1 MRASVPDMSTGRRLL
16 ATTAQCNHSFI
27 LSTIMDII
35 NNCLSLTPVPC
46 LDPAFSALKFIWSDV
61 KQTHINRSQLEAL
74 TQSVAQLLQTLHEEY
89 REGRL
94 VHEAENP
101 MPLTNLCRFVKFIM
115 LFTSNAY
122 KFHVDCWTTSRRS
135 FRMWHRAHF

>member
-1 MRASVPDMSTGRRLL
+1 VPY
-16 ATTAQCNHSFI
+16 
-27 LSTIMDII
+27 
-35 NNCLSLTPVPC
+35 
-46 LDPAFSALKFIWSDV
+46 FSALKFIWSDV

-94 VHEAENP
+94 VHEAENS

-122 KFHVDCWTTSRRS
+122 KFHADCWTTSRHS